1 MAQLRSTPS
10 RDTRPV
16 SIIYA
21 YLALVAVLLLAGCGG
36 SSESEASADGDTGED
51 EEDAIAISAE
61 SVLRQPVSSL
71 YTTSATLRAD
81 KRATVTARTQGVVR
95 ELLVE
100 EGDRVRK
107 GQQLAQL
114 EDDEQ
119 RIAFELAAAARDTT
133 QRDLDRSV
141 SLHDQ
146 GLVSDEEFETTRRE
160 ADEAKQTAAL
170 EELTLSRTTI
180 RAPFDGQV
188 LRRHIDLGATVN
200 DGVAVYDLADLD
212 PLYADVNV
220 PERHIARLDIGQAV
234 RLIADS
240 SSAQAEAVIERIAPS
255 VDPST
260 GTVKVTLAM
269 RGATGLRPGSFVRV
283 DIVTDTHDQALVV
296 PRSAL
301 VAEGRRWY
309 LFRLT
314 EQDEKAERLE
324 VTRGFEEG
332 DNVEI
337 LEVLD
342 ADKTLSD
349 DDRVVV
355 RGASALTDGS
365 RIEVI
370 EPTDTTDDA
379 PAEEAAAD
387 EGDSVA
393 A

>member
-1 MAQLRSTPS
+1 VAQLRSTPS

>member
-1 MAQLRSTPS
+1 
-10 RDTRPV
+10 
-16 SIIYA
+16 
-21 YLALVAVLLLAGCGG
+21 LVAVLLLAGCGS
-36 SSESEASADGDTGED
+36 SSESAASADGDTGED

-61 SVLRQPVSSL
+61 SVVRQPVSSL

-107 GQQLAQL
+107 GQPLAQL

-119 RIAFELAAAARDTT
+119 RIALERAATARDTT
-133 QRDLDRSV
+133 QRDLDRKV

-188 LRRHIDLGATVN
+188 LRRHIDPGATVN

-234 RLIADS
+234 RLVADS
-240 SSAQAEAVIERIAPS
+240 SSSQAEAVIERIAPS

-260 GTVKVTLAM
+260 GTVKVTLAV

-283 DIVTDTHDQALVV
+283 DIVTDTHDKALVV

-314 EQDEKAERLE
+314 EQDEKVERLE
-324 VTRGFEEG
+324 VTRGFEEA

-355 RGASALTDGS
+355 RGASALTDGA

-370 EPTDTTDDA
+370 EPTETTDDA
-379 PAEEAAAD
+379 PAEEATTD